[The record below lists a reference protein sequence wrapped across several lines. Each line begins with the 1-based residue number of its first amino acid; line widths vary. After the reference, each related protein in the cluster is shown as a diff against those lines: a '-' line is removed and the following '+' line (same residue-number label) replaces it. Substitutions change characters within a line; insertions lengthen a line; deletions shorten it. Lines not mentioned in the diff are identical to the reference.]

1 MQSIFDTTSEEQT
14 LSLVLE
20 LEMLLTV
27 FRTLILKVR
36 LLRMESLAPSIVA
49 TSTLYGPVC
58 HTSYAVYCMSSTMVP
73 QVRLYA
79 T

>member
-14 LSLVLE
+14 LSLVLK

-36 LLRMESLAPSIVA
+36 LLRMESLAPSISGHQYSV
-49 TSTLYGPVC
+49 
-58 HTSYAVYCMSSTMVP
+58 
-73 QVRLYA
+73 
-79 T
+79 